1 MELVLRT
8 HLDDLTVET
17 RAEDG
22 HSHIEVQR
30 GNVVLAADDQ
40 TGAALIRHFAVSE
53 AVAADP
59 TAAAYA
65 LRGLPLRP
73 PPAAFVVESAGPPG
87 TIRTQV
93 DAGRATVTVQ
103 GPDGTVRT
111 ALRPAEQAAI
121 GHGLAWQALLAPD
134 DPPPRL
140 AADPTRIPAGVR
152 AALGLDPRPWHCGA
166 VEGTRW
172 VLWTIGEDGRVTA
185 PRHAGRVRL
194 WPSERAARADAA
206 ARGYVVAA
214 EPEPVPAALRQAVS
228 VPQRK
233 GVAVDAPDLGSDH
246 SDAPRLERR
255 DRDALGAVRG
265 R

>member
-8 HLDDLTVET
+8 HLGDLAVET
-17 RAEDG
+17 RVTDG

-30 GNVVLAADDQ
+30 GAAILAADDQ

-59 TAAAYA
+59 AAASDV
-65 LRGLPLRP
+65 LRDLPLRP
-73 PPAAFVVESAGPPG
+73 SPATFVVESVGPAG

-93 DAGRATVTVQ
+93 NAGRATVTVQ

-111 ALRPAEQAAI
+111 ALRPADQAAI

-140 AADPTRIPAGVR
+140 AADPAHIPHGVR
-152 AALGLDPRPWHCGA
+152 VALGLDSRPWHCGTVDGA
-166 VEGTRW
+166 RW
-172 VLWTIGEDGRVTA
+172 VLWTVTEEGRVTT
-185 PRHAGRVRL
+185 PRHAGRVRV
-194 WPSERAARADAA
+194 WPSERAAREEAA

-214 EPEPVPAALRQAVS
+214 DPEPVPPALRQVVVA
-228 VPQRK
+228 PQRK
-233 GVAVDAPDLGSDH
+233 GVVANAPDLGSDH
-246 SDAPRLERR
+246 SDAPRLERH
-255 DRDALGAVRG
+255 DPHPVGAVR
-265 R
+265 RP